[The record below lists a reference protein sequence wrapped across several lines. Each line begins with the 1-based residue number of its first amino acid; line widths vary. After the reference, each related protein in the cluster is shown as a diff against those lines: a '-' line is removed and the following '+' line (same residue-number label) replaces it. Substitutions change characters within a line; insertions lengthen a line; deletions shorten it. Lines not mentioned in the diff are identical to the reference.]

1 MTNLTLRGLAMSTA
15 AYITALTIGVFSVT
29 MAKSYADD
37 NVTELQ
43 KTPVMVAAPVVDPLV
58 KYRNAKELT
67 QQELIELLAAVG
79 FEGKGLRTA
88 WAVVMKESRGRP
100 VAHNDNI
107 NTGDNSYGLF
117 QINMIGG
124 LGHDRLVKFQERFG
138 IKTKAELFNPVVNAQ
153 AAYYMTKQGTDWGSW
168 GLGSNAYDGT
178 AAEPLIDKW
187 LKQYPSKS

>member
-1 MTNLTLRGLAMSTA
+1 MSTA

-37 NVTELQ
+37 NATQE
-43 KTPVMVAAPVVDPLV
+43 KKAPVMVAAPVVDPLV
-58 KYRNAKELT
+58 KYKNAKELT
-67 QQELIELLAAVG
+67 QEELIELLAAVG

-88 WAVVMKESRGRP
+88 WAVVMKESRGHP
-100 VAHNDNI
+100 TSHNNNI
-107 NTGDNSYGLF
+107 STGDNSYGLF

-124 LGHDRLVKFQERFG
+124 MGHDRLVKFQERFG
-138 IKTKAELFNPVVNAQ
+138 ITAKADLFNPVVNAQ

>member
-67 QQELIELLAAVG
+67 QEELIELLAAVG

-88 WAVVMKESRGRP
+88 WAVVMKESRGHP
-100 VAHNDNI
+100 TSHNTNVS
-107 NTGDNSYGLF
+107 TGDNSYGLF